1 MKVEFEL
8 SGRKIITIIIGATI
22 LWFGGWQMTRFV
34 QGSEGRVMPKRGNI
48 SQAPGFSGGAFPG
61 GDQVVDVS
69 LEDALAMS
77 QQNPAGLDRGR
88 VLGAIRVLEKSVQS
102 DPTNDQKTLALAD
115 LAFTGRDFKKAYETL
130 GQYSGRHPEDNEVR
144 AKMGSALTMLD
155 RTDEAI
161 AILKEVVKASPGD
174 FKGNAYLAI
183 ALGKQGRGAEGREYM
198 QTAIANAPN
207 EEAASRLRGF
217 LESHE
222 SFTGAPSVSSAAS
235 SSSSALDTWLH
246 EHPVIGPKL
255 QSLEVAGGI
264 LTITVKG
271 FPMDKMPPAMRDSFI
286 GKLWGKADPSITE
299 VRFLDA
305 DTQGVLYEGK
315 RE

>member
-1 MKVEFEL
+1 MKIEFEL
-8 SGRKIITIIIGATI
+8 SGRRVIAIMIGAAV
-22 LWFGGWQMTRFV
+22 LWFGGWQMTRLV
-34 QGSEGRVMPKRGNI
+34 QSSEGRVMPKRGNI
-48 SQAPGFSGGAFPG
+48 SPVGGFSDGASIR
-61 GDQVVDVS
+61 DQVVEVS

-77 QQNPAGLDRGR
+77 KQNPATLDQGK
-88 VLGAIRVLEKSVQS
+88 VLAAIRVLEKSVQS
-102 DPTNDQKTLALAD
+102 DPSNDQNALALAD
-115 LAFTGRDFKKAYETL
+115 LAFTGRDFTKAYETL
-130 GQYSGRHPEDNEVR
+130 GQYSSRHPEDNEIR

-161 AILKEVVKASPGD
+161 AILKQVVEASPSD

-183 ALGKQGRGAEGREYM
+183 ALGKEGRGVEAREYM
-198 QTAIANAPN
+198 ETAIANAPN

-222 SFTGAPSVSSAAS
+222 SFTGAPAATTA
-235 SSSSALDTWLH
+235 SSSALDTWLH

-255 QSLEVAGGI
+255 QSVEVNGSV
-264 LTITVKG
+264 LTIMVKG

-286 GKLWGKADPSITE
+286 GKLWVKSEPSITE

-305 DTQGVLYEGK
+305 DTQGVLYEG
-315 RE
+315 RR